1 MDDVVRPGRGHL
13 WWAGLVAVL
22 TGVQYVVLEAVAA
35 SAWVDPPYRYAFNYI
50 SDLGVPGPRSD
61 TGARVLNSPLAAVMN
76 TAFVVQ
82 GVGLLLV
89 ALVVAAHLHGVRR
102 YLLTAFAVC
111 HAVGNVL
118 VAVFHSTSPGGYHVV
133 GAVLAIVGGNLL
145 TLAASTRRWLVVL
158 PVLGLV
164 SALLIG
170 RVGAGALDG
179 LWERGSVYSITVWE
193 VVFGAL
199 LLWRGGRCVDR
210 LGAWENPT
218 RYEP

>member
-1 MDDVVRPGRGHL
+1 MAVV
-13 WWAGLVAVL
+13 
-22 TGVQYVVLEAVAA
+22 TGVQYLVLEAVAA
-35 SAWVDPPYRYAFNYI
+35 SAWRDPPYDYVFNYI

-61 TGARVLNSPLAAVMN
+61 SGGRVLDSPLAAVMN

-82 GVGLLLV
+82 GIGLLVV
-89 ALVVAAHLHGVRR
+89 ALVLAAHLHGLRR
-102 YLLTAFAVC
+102 YLVVVFAVC
-111 HAVGNVL
+111 HFLGNVL
-118 VAVFHSTSPGGYHVV
+118 VALFHSTTPGAYHVV

-145 TLAASTRRWLVVL
+145 ALTASTRRWLVVL

-170 RVGAGALDG
+170 RVGAGVVDG
-179 LWERGSVYSITVWE
+179 LWERGSVYSITAWE
-193 VVFGAL
+193 LVCGVL
-199 LLWRGGRCVDR
+199 LLWQGSRCVER